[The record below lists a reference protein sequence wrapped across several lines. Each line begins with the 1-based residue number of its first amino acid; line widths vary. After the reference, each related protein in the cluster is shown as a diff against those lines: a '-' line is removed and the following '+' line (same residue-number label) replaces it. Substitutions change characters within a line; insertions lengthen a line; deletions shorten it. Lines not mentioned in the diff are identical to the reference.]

1 MISKKRRHKGILK
14 SAPPTTGRAAFKGI
28 LHPLILGGQSVAP
41 SSTATTANFDPYS
54 QATVTVPSDA
64 EKPSKINVPCELSA
78 TERAWCDINPTFS
91 WCNKAGLFADDPK
104 CIPNNIKCPPSQKW
118 LDISKDPRSTYAD
131 FTREENIMNGIN
143 GMCVDEAI
151 AETEAKAKKAYDDWV
166 NTRGCKVSYNDLGY
180 ERQQNYARCPD
191 EFKDAKLGD
200 IRSIDLEISDGFMQD
215 FSMRLLA
222 WIPDKP
228 SFVPDVVPPYVP
240 KS

>member
-1 MISKKRRHKGILK
+1 MISKKRRHKGLLK
-14 SAPPTTGRAAFKGI
+14 SAPPTTGRAAFRGI
-28 LHPLILGGQSVAP
+28 LHPLILGGQSIAP

-54 QATVTVPSDA
+54 QATVTVPSTDDGPPQ
-64 EKPSKINVPCELSA
+64 KLKDSCELSA
-78 TERAWCDINPTFS
+78 TEKAWCDIGSFS
-91 WCNKAGLFADDPK
+91 WCKKVGLTADDPK

-118 LDISKDPRSTYAD
+118 LDISKDPTSTYHD
-131 FTREENIMNGIN
+131 FTREENIINGIN

-151 AETEAKAKKAYDDWV
+151 AETDAKAKKAYDDWV

-228 SFVPDVVPPYVP
+228 SFVPSVVPPYIP